1 MTETPNA
8 ERRTPNALFALILA
22 GGASS
27 RFWPLS
33 GDENPKYLLR
43 IGEQTLL
50 ELAWH
55 RALACTDASRIFLI
69 TGGAQ
74 AHLFPEA
81 LPALHTPNLIVEPA
95 RRDTAA
101 AIALGVRRISAIDP
115 HAWILVL
122 PADQLIEPVDA
133 LAAGIR
139 RAQATDGAADAIHI
153 FGVEPTRAEPGFG
166 YIQPGDELAPGIGPV
181 KGFREKPGRSA
192 AEQFV
197 RDGWL
202 WNAGCFLFN
211 AGAFERELK
220 QHLPGHSSRLN
231 RAVADPGERE
241 YAELDS
247 ISIDYGLIEKASNLR
262 VISLAAE
269 FDDIGTWDALLRRMP
284 QGAAEAISVG
294 GGANRAI
301 GAQVAVVGESNLLV
315 VVNGNRVLVLKQGHG
330 HDVKKVGGPARESE
344 AAIE

>member
-1 MTETPNA
+1 MA
-8 ERRTPNALFALILA
+8 DLYAVILA

-43 IGEQTLL
+43 VGDHTLL
-50 ELAWH
+50 ELAWQ
-55 RALACTDASRIFLI
+55 RALACTDASRIFLV

-74 AHLFPEA
+74 AHLFPEV
-81 LPALHTPNLIVEPA
+81 LPDMHTSNLIVEPA

-101 AIALGVRRISAIDP
+101 AIALSVKRIAAKVP
-115 HAWILVL
+115 GAWILAL

-139 RAQATDGAADAIHI
+139 RAQATAGADNAIHI
-153 FGVEPTRAEPGFG
+153 FGVDPTRAEGGFG
-166 YIQPGDELAPGIGPV
+166 YIEPGDELAPGVHGV
-181 KGFREKPGRSA
+181 KGFREKPGEDEAHRM
-192 AEQFV
+192 V

-211 AGAFERELK
+211 AATFDRELK
-220 QHLPGHSSRLN
+220 QHLPDHSSRFQ
-231 RAVADPGERE
+231 ATTVTERE
-241 YAELDS
+241 YGELQS
-247 ISIDYGLIEKASNLR
+247 ISIDYGLIEKAGNLR

-269 FDDIGTWDALLRRMP
+269 FDDIGTWDALLRRLP
-284 QGAAEAISVG
+284 EGAANAVTVDGEN
-294 GGANRAI
+294 NRAI

-315 VVNGNRVLVLKQGHG
+315 VVNNGKVLVLKRGHG
-330 HDVKKVGGPARESE
+330 QEVKKVQ
-344 AAIE
+344 